1 MMANV
6 STARAPTREAA
17 PVDRTQTLA
26 ELSSGR
32 TQQSI
37 ISPKLMLLTLQE
49 LASRGREADRVYGK
63 KKCEKRQALPDAVD
77 G

>member
-26 ELSSGR
+26 EPSSGR

-49 LASRGREADRVYGK
+49 LASRGREADPVYGK
-63 KKCEKRQALPDAVD
+63 KKCEKIQALPDAVD